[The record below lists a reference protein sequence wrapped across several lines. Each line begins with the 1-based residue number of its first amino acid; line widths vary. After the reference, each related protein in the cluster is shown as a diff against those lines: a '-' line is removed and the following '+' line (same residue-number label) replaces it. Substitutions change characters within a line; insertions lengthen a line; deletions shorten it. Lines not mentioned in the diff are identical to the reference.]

1 MSNGEL
7 MKHLM
12 VIDSRNYISSTKF

>member
-12 VIDSRNYISSTKF
+12 VADSRNYISSTKF